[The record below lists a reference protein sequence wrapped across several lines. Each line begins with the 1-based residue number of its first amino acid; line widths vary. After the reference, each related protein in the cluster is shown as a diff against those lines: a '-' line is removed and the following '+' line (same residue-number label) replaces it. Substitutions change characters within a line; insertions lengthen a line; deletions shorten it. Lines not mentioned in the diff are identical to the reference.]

1 MANNQPIKKLL
12 VVGDYGTQDL
22 AFYEVVQKL
31 HEHAAKA
38 GIRLDIDIAS
48 VDSFDIAQTA
58 VLVKEAAAS
67 GRYDAVYHNTAPR
80 LDGQPKVGNVGE
92 GLAHIEI
99 QLENGKKVPVVGVA
113 SGSQEAGNSFS
124 LLRKGWQA
132 ALLNKVEFD
141 QGNTQFRSRDLFP
154 QEVVRLLAGDR
165 SRLRETITVDAL
177 PEAEEK
183 RARFELAAKLNTL
196 VDSRAKH
203 PGDVAKGYV
212 TIVAPPVLADKLL
225 PRVREA
231 NPAAEIDFIPLKSTI
246 PADQKVEA
254 SFVATQLAAN
264 ANTTATPG
272 RAVFVVPTIEAFQKL
287 SDSPA
292 SYFAELE
299 NGARVVSPDASAL
312 TLASKPAHKDGS
324 HIIRTLSRLPWQ
336 AGLSFGPDFNLH
348 VLNVADLY
356 QHIPALNE
364 TRIAYVDGY
373 GNVKLAQF
381 FENIQRVGEIQAHL
395 PSTGRLF
402 EVPTVERESFAT
414 SLGQHNISRGSSGW
428 GDNGLA
434 ELWVRYNH
442 KSQDSAASKLG
453 HPEPGQ
459 RIGLQGVQID
469 GHITGAAQQ
478 LQATEQHKEALHQ
491 H

>member
-1 MANNQPIKKLL
+1 MTNQAQPITKKLL

-67 GRYDAVYHNTAPR
+67 GKYDTVYHNTAPR
-80 LDGQPKVGNVGE
+80 LDGKPKLGNVGE

-99 QLENGKKVPVVGVA
+99 EAANGKKVPVVGVA
-113 SGSQEAGNSFS
+113 SGSQESGNSFS
-124 LLRKGWQA
+124 LLRQGWQA
-132 ALLNKVEFD
+132 ALLHTIEFD
-141 QGNTQFRSRDLFP
+141 KGNTQFRSRDLFP
-154 QEVVRLLAGDR
+154 QEVVRVLTGDR
-165 SRLRETITVDAL
+165 SRFRETVTVDPL

-183 RARFELAAKLNTL
+183 RARFELAGKLDVL
-196 VDSRAKH
+196 ADSRPKH
-203 PGDVAKGYV
+203 PGNAAQGYV
-212 TIVAPPVLADKLL
+212 TIVAPSALADKLL

-231 NPAAEIDFIPLKSTI
+231 NPGAEIDFIPLKSTT
-246 PADQKVEA
+246 PDDQRLES

-264 ANTTATPG
+264 TDSKALPN
-272 RAVFVVPTIEAFQKL
+272 RALFVVPTQAAFKQL

-292 SYFAELE
+292 SFFAELE
-299 NGARVVSPDASAL
+299 NGARIISPDAAAL
-312 TLASKPAHKDGS
+312 TLAARPAHHNGQS
-324 HIIRTLSRLPWQ
+324 VIQTLSRLPWQ

-348 VLNVADLY
+348 VLNLQDLY
-356 QHIPALNE
+356 QAIPALTE
-364 TRIAYVDGY
+364 SRIAYVDGY

-381 FENIQRVGEIQAHL
+381 FEDIQRVGDIHVHL
-395 PSTGRLF
+395 PSNGKLF
-402 EVPTVERESFAT
+402 EVPTTERESFAT
-414 SLGQHNISRGSSGW
+414 SLGQHNLSRGSSGW
-428 GDNGLA
+428 GERGLA

-453 HPEPGQ
+453 HPEPGEP
-459 RIGLQGVQID
+459 IHLHGLKLDSALTQ
-469 GHITGAAQQ
+469 TA
-478 LQATEQHKEALHQ
+478 LQAEDAQARVKA
-491 H
+491 